1 MKESTTNK
9 ALCLGLP
16 PQFLHYMNYVTGL
29 EFEEAPD
36 YEYMKELILEA
47 AEDAGYDLFDS
58 VYDWS
63 IKLTTNKDQ
72 EAPCEDQS

>member
-1 MKESTTNK
+1 
-9 ALCLGLP
+9 
-16 PQFLHYMNYVTGL
+16 MNYVTGL

-63 IKLTTNKDQ
+63 IKLTTNKD
-72 EAPCEDQS
+72 